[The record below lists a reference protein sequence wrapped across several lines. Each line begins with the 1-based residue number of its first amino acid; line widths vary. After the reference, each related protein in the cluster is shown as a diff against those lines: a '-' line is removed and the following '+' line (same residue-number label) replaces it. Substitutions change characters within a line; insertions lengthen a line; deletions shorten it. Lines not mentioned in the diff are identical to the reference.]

1 MCFFIFDIVKG
12 LFHHVRD
19 GSRCGCSGSFY
30 FRWKSPL
37 RLDKTRINLREAIRG
52 NFSDFLINWI
62 YDLRHLLSKVM
73 NSENLDLN

>member
-1 MCFFIFDIVKG
+1 MAVDVA
-12 LFHHVRD
+12 VVEV
-19 GSRCGCSGSFY
+19 FY
-30 FRWKSPL
+30 FRWKTPL
-37 RLDKTRINLREAIRG
+37 RLDKTRINLREDIRG

>member
-1 MCFFIFDIVKG
+1 MAVDVA
-12 LFHHVRD
+12 VVEV
-19 GSRCGCSGSFY
+19 FY

-37 RLDKTRINLREAIRG
+37 RRDKTRINLREATRG

-73 NSENLDLN
+73 NSDNLELN